1 MIDIVMPTLLKP
13 HHRRS
18 IRALEE
24 NTRVPFRLH
33 LVTEGR
39 RWSEAVNIGFKE
51 CTNDIVIM
59 DDDVEV
65 LPGWDNGLD
74 KLVSHADLIGFKLL
88 FPNGRIQHAGGM
100 VTHNLLKAI
109 ASSPSFSIGH
119 RGYWQKDRGQFS
131 QAIAVPFVTFGLV
144 YIKRSV
150 VDTLGGIDESYAEG
164 LQYEDVDFNFR
175 ALANGSTTLYCPNA
189 AIHHESTTQKEFANF
204 AKKSAINY
212 AKFHKRWFE
221 DEEFV
226 QTLATNGFI
235 SHSLGFASALPE
247 FTNSI
252 KRKGFRGTFGPV
264 ISNVM
269 NRWN

>member
-18 IRALEE
+18 IKALEE
-24 NTRVPFRLH
+24 NTRVPFKLH

-65 LPGWDNGLD
+65 LPGWDDGLD
-74 KLVSHADLIGFKLL
+74 KLANHADLIGFRLL

-100 VTHNLLKAI
+100 VIQNLLKAI
-109 ASSPSFSIGH
+109 ASSQSFVTGH
-119 RGYWQKDRGQFS
+119 RGYWQKDRGQFNKT
-131 QAIAVPFVTFGLV
+131 ITVPFVTFGLV

-150 VDTLGGIDESYAEG
+150 IDAIGGIDESYVEG

-175 ALANGSTTLYCPNA
+175 ALANGCTTLYCPNA

-204 AKKSAINY
+204 TKRIEINR
-212 AKFHKRWFE
+212 AKFYQRWFE

-226 QTLATNGFI
+226 RILGTNGFI
-235 SHSLGFASALPE
+235 SHSLGLGNAFPE
-247 FTNSI
+247 FANSI
-252 KRKGFRGTFGPV
+252 KRKGFKGTFGSV
-264 ISNVM
+264 ISNM
-269 NRWN
+269 IDRLD